1 MEFSVT
7 ALHELEKKVENLSDS
22 ISAKLKCRKLEDL
35 TLESFKPKS
44 VTKEILASIVLEMR
58 TMICNSKI
66 ALRSASEKV
75 DEQKSDLIKTKNELI
90 ECKSDKLDSVKD
102 TVQSEV
108 RSFSDVLK
116 SKRMTSGISPAKIKM
131 AVHSA
136 IKEEDRA
143 KNFIIF
149 GAPEEL
155 ECEEEEMTD
164 LELVQDIFG
173 ITKCASVDRNSIRK
187 CERVGVKK
195 SADATRP
202 IKVTLKDAESVRE
215 VLSKAKSLKS
225 FQTDGY
231 NYEYCKLFVSPDRS
245 PEERLTRQNLVKEM
259 KDKIKKDPTKRYYIR
274 NNQVCVAE
282 TPTA

>member
-1 MEFSVT
+1 MST
-7 ALHELEKKVENLSDS
+7 LHELEKKVENLSDS

-35 TLESFKPKS
+35 TLDSFRPKS

-58 TMICNSKI
+58 SMICDSKSV
-66 ALRSASEKV
+66 LRSASEKV
-75 DEQKSDLIKTKNELI
+75 DEQKSDLIRNKNELI
-90 ECKSDKLDSVKD
+90 ECKSGKLDSVKE
-102 TVQSEV
+102 TVQSEMK
-108 RSFSDVLK
+108 SFSEVVK
-116 SKRMTSGISPAKIKM
+116 SKCVSSKISPAKIKM

-136 IKEEDRA
+136 IREEDRA

-187 CERVGVKK
+187 CERVGMKK
-195 SADATRP
+195 SADAKRP

-259 KDKIKKDPTKRYYIR
+259 KEKIKNDPGKRYYIR
-274 NNQVCVAE
+274 NNRVCAAE
-282 TPTA
+282 IPTV

>member
-1 MEFSVT
+1 MST
-7 ALHELEKKVENLSDS
+7 LHELEKKVENLSDS

-35 TLESFKPKS
+35 TLDSLRPKS

-58 TMICNSKI
+58 SMICDSKSV
-66 ALRSASEKV
+66 LRLASEKV
-75 DEQKSDLIKTKNELI
+75 DEQKSDLIRTKNELI
-90 ECKSDKLDSVKD
+90 ECKSGKLDSVKE
-102 TVQSEV
+102 TVQSEMK
-108 RSFSDVLK
+108 SFSEVVK
-116 SKRMTSGISPAKIKM
+116 SKCVSSKISPAKIKM

-136 IKEEDRA
+136 IREEDRA

-187 CERVGVKK
+187 CERVGMKK
-195 SADATRP
+195 SADAKRP

-259 KDKIKKDPTKRYYIR
+259 KEKIKNDPGKRYYIR
-274 NNQVCVAE
+274 NNRVCAAE
-282 TPTA
+282 IPTV

>member
-1 MEFSVT
+1 
-7 ALHELEKKVENLSDS
+7 
-22 ISAKLKCRKLEDL
+22 
-35 TLESFKPKS
+35 
-44 VTKEILASIVLEMR
+44 
-58 TMICNSKI
+58 
-66 ALRSASEKV
+66 
-75 DEQKSDLIKTKNELI
+75 
-90 ECKSDKLDSVKD
+90 
-102 TVQSEV
+102 
-108 RSFSDVLK
+108 
-116 SKRMTSGISPAKIKM
+116 
-131 AVHSA
+131 
-136 IKEEDRA
+136 
-143 KNFIIF
+143 
-149 GAPEEL
+149 
-155 ECEEEEMTD
+155 MTD
-164 LELVQDIFG
+164 LELVHDIFG
-173 ITKCASVDRNSIRK
+173 ITKCSVDRQSIRK

>member
-7 ALHELEKKVENLSDS
+7 ALHEPEKKVENLSDS

-90 ECKSDKLDSVKD
+90 ECKSDKLDPVKD

-116 SKRMTSGISPAKIKM
+116 SKRMTNGISPAKIKM

-149 GAPEEL
+149 WAPEEL

-164 LELVQDIFG
+164 LELVHDIFD
-173 ITKCASVDRNSIRK
+173 ITKCSVEREAIRK

-225 FQTDGY
+225 FQTD
-231 NYEYCKLFVSPDRS
+231 S
-245 PEERLTRQNLVKEM
+245 
-259 KDKIKKDPTKRYYIR
+259 
-274 NNQVCVAE
+274 
-282 TPTA
+282 

>member
-7 ALHELEKKVENLSDS
+7 ALHELEKEVDNLSDS

-35 TLESFKPKS
+35 TLDSFKPKS

-58 TMICNSKI
+58 TIICNSKL

-75 DEQKSDLIKTKNELI
+75 DEQKSDLIRTKNELI
-90 ECKSDKLDSVKD
+90 ESKSDKLDSVKD

-116 SKRMTSGISPAKIKM
+116 SKRMSSGITPAKIKM

-155 ECEEEEMTD
+155 ECEEVEMTD
-164 LELVQDIFG
+164 LELVQDIIG
-173 ITKCASVDRNSIRK
+173 ITKCSLDKESIKK

-195 SADATRP
+195 SADTKRP
-202 IKVTLKDAESVRE
+202 IKVTLKDVESVRE

-225 FQTDGY
+225 FETDGY
-231 NYEYCKLFVSPDRS
+231 NFEYCKLFVSPDRS

-259 KDKIKKDPTKRYYIR
+259 KDRIKKDPSKRYYIR

-282 TPTA
+282 IPTA